1 TPLHAHHSF
10 PTRRSSDLWNI
21 LLTNEAM
28 GKVMGLFL
36 DPVATAALGPA
47 NAMRLSYHPQ
57 ALRPYIVNW
66 EATAAAFI
74 QWLHRDLLRTR
85 SEEHTS
91 ELQSRGHLVC

>member
-1 TPLHAHHSF
+1 
-10 PTRRSSDLWNI
+10 
-21 LLTNEAM
+21 M

-36 DPVATAALGPA
+36 DPAATAALGAA

-74 QWLHRDLLRTR
+74 QWLHRDLLRTGDVETRRLLDELLSYPDVPRAVAAAR
-85 SEEHTS
+85 SRR
-91 ELQSRGHLVC
+91 LDGAVPGHRAREG